1 MKPSKIVDEA
11 RVIKLIITKNHSFSL
26 EWEEMKRTLP
36 LGNSQKEKRSKFK
49 PYQQEEPYNGFCS
62 G

>member
-1 MKPSKIVDEA
+1 
-11 RVIKLIITKNHSFSL
+11 
-26 EWEEMKRTLP
+26 MKRTLP